1 MKKQG
6 VINCLIT
13 SASAKVL
20 LVEAFKAVLHPL
32 GARVIAS
39 DMDRD
44 CCAGHFA
51 DGFEWLPKDDAPD
64 YESRLLDI
72 CERHQIALL
81 IPTRDGEL
89 QRLASLK
96 PTLEAMGVTVPL
108 PDAAVLAACQDK
120 KNFQAYCVEKGF
132 PVLPL
137 ADVHK
142 ENAFPIFMRHRDGT
156 FTGGGV
162 LVESLSAFERLK
174 VDINDYVVQP
184 YVQDREISCDLLLDF
199 EGKPMQAVA
208 RERLKL
214 VNGESWRSRIVSLPD
229 AEKLALTL
237 AQDLGLRGHNLV
249 QMFYSDT
256 EGPRLIEVNARFGG
270 CSNLSI
276 QGGLSSPERIVQLM
290 QGAEAEARLARPIRI
305 GLTSLRYATDRLVMP
320 SR

>member
-1 MKKQG
+1 MNKDG
-6 VINCLIT
+6 AVNCLIT

-20 LVEAFKAVLHPL
+20 LVEAFKAAVHPT
-32 GARVIAS
+32 GGRVVAS

-51 DGFEWLPKDDAPD
+51 DAFEWLPKDDAPD
-64 YESRLLDI
+64 YETRLLDI

-89 QRLASLK
+89 QRIAGMK
-96 PTLEAMGVTVPL
+96 PKLEAVGVMVPL
-108 PDAAVLAACQDK
+108 PDASVLSACQDK
-120 KNFQAYCVEKGF
+120 KNFQGYCVDKGF

-162 LVESLSAFERLK
+162 MVESLSAFERLK
-174 VDINDYVVQP
+174 VDINDYVMQP
-184 YVQDREISCDLLLDF
+184 YVTDREISCDILLDF
-199 EGKPMQAVA
+199 DGNPMQAVA

-249 QMFYSDT
+249 QMFYSET

-276 QGGLSSPERIVQLM
+276 QGGLSSPERIIQLM
-290 QGAEAEARLARPIRI
+290 LGKDTDARLARPIRV

-320 SR
+320 TN